1 VKKEIEE
8 KDIQGG
14 KYVKRF
20 LSVIGKIRSVAES
33 EPRDPRRELDIEQ
46 LAGHLLFFYYTPV
59 VTSLRAIQHASELK
73 KVQRLLDASRA
84 ALGSLS
90 EA

>member
-1 VKKEIEE
+1 MKKEIEE

-33 EPRDPRRELDIEQ
+33 EQRDPRRELDIE
-46 LAGHLLFFYYTPV
+46 
-59 VTSLRAIQHASELK
+59 
-73 KVQRLLDASRA
+73 
-84 ALGSLS
+84 
-90 EA
+90 